1 MAGEHGLGGACWIEL
16 DEVDSTNAEVM
27 RRAVTGERRPLYVR
41 ANRQTAGRGRSGRSW
56 HSHPGNIAM
65 SRLVPLD
72 CPPAA
77 VPQISLV
84 SGLAVHRAVAEQLDA
99 AGIGVSLSLK
109 WPNDLLAGRAKL
121 AGVLVEAT
129 TVGTDRIAV
138 VGIGLNVAHAPE
150 VHGREVVALASLG
163 LAHADDPATP
173 AALARRVGAHLD
185 RALDEW
191 DRGRGFASIR
201 EAWLERS
208 LPLGTEMSVDTGP
221 GGRVVG
227 TFAGLDDE
235 GYLLIELGGAGRMG
249 ATVGDVALLSD

>member
-1 MAGEHGLGGACWIEL
+1 MAGERGLDGACWIEL
-16 DEVDSTNAEVM
+16 DEIDSTNAELM
-27 RRAVTGERRPLYVR
+27 RRAIAGERRPLYVR
-41 ANRQTAGRGRSGRSW
+41 ASRQTAGRGRSGRMW
-56 HSHPGNIAM
+56 HSPPGNIAM

-84 SGLAVHRAVAEQLDA
+84 TGLAVHRAVAEQLDA
-99 AGIGVSLSLK
+99 SGISVSISLK

-129 TVGTDRIAV
+129 TAGADRIAV
-138 VGIGLNVAHAPE
+138 VGIGINVAHAPRVE
-150 VHGREVVALASLG
+150 GRETVALASLG
-163 LAHADDPATP
+163 LARADDPATP

-191 DRGRGFASIR
+191 DSGQGFASIR
-201 EAWLERS
+201 EAWLDRS

-221 GGRVVG
+221 GGRVAG
-227 TFAGLDDE
+227 TFAGLDDA
-235 GYLLIELGGAGRMG
+235 GYLLMERAGAGRMVV
-249 ATVGDVALLSD
+249 TVGDVALLSD